1 MEPKRYPHGAKM
13 VPTWSNTGTKKN
25 NDAAYAVHA
34 AYAVTAVYLPQPT
47 VNNNQQTTH
56 SAQQVRV
63 CSYRA
68 FFINRASRSF
78 WQYRFTKSFFF
89 ALVFRVVFER
99 VFGSIL
105 SPQVLPASTP
115 VVQQVHFLANVC
127 DVFPDI
133 AKKSSKEGFCARFGT
148 PFTHANLSL
157 T

>member
-1 MEPKRYPHGAKM
+1 MESTWYPNGAKL
-13 VPTWSNTGTKKN
+13 VPKN

-34 AYAVTAVYLPQPT
+34 AYAVNAVYLPQPT

-78 WQYRFTKSFFF
+78 WQYMFIRSLFF
-89 ALVFRVVFER
+89 AFVFRVVFER

-105 SPQVLPASTP
+105 SPQVLPKSILFAQT
-115 VVQQVHFLANVC
+115 VHLFANFC
-127 DVFPDI
+127 DVFPGI
-133 AKKSSKEGFCARFGT
+133 AKKSSKEGF
-148 PFTHANLSL
+148 
-157 T
+157 